1 MSFPIE
7 SELSSEVP
15 PRAVKGE
22 VLLKPRNPGRFSIGM
37 HSLSRQERLTAEME
51 SRTETR
57 ESFETDSAVRFMAL
71 TARCPDCHAQPLIF
85 GKGKVSCSFCQADF
99 PLSKRV
105 PVLIRHDNAIFPLES
120 YFALRRQAAKPRAA
134 LSRLVPAPS
143 VNLSFKRS
151 LLAFREE
158 LGKFGQ
164 SYVLVVG
171 SGKQREKLESFFP
184 RSGKTTLV
192 CCDVDL
198 NAVVDLFCDGHDLP
212 FGNGV
217 FQGVIATAVLQH
229 VLCPKRVA
237 SEMFRVLSSGGVIYS
252 EVAFMQQVCE
262 GAYDYTRYSLSGH
275 RVLLKNFRELSAGVV
290 AGSGTSLVWAME
302 NFFLSFFRSQWSRSV
317 TKAVVRLS
325 MFWVKYFD
333 YLLQNKPATIDAA
346 SCTYF
351 LGIKN
356 CAGGTSEQEI
366 VNSYVG
372 QKNLRH
378 T

>member
-1 MSFPIE
+1 MQS
-7 SELSSEVP
+7 
-15 PRAVKGE
+15 
-22 VLLKPRNPGRFSIGM
+22 
-37 HSLSRQERLTAEME
+37 HSRQQLSTAEMK
-51 SRTETR
+51 SKTEIR
-57 ESFETDSAVRFMAL
+57 KSVETDPVVRFGAL
-71 TARCPDCHAQPLIF
+71 TARCPDCHAQPLIA
-85 GKGKVSCSFCQADF
+85 GKAKASCTFCQGDF
-99 PLSKRV
+99 PILNGV
-105 PVLIRHDNAIFPLES
+105 PVLIRHDNPIFPLES
-120 YFALRRQAAKPRAA
+120 YVACRLQRAKPGAA

-143 VNLSFKRS
+143 VNLSIERS

-171 SGKQREKLESFFP
+171 SGKQRERLESFFP
-184 RSGKTTLV
+184 KSGKIRLV

-198 NAVVDLFCDGHDLP
+198 NAVVDVLCDGHELP
-212 FGNGV
+212 FDDGV

-229 VLCPKRVA
+229 VLYPERVA
-237 SEMFRVLSSGGVIYS
+237 TEMFRVLSSGGVIYS

-275 RVLLKNFRELSAGVV
+275 RVLLKKFRELSAGVV
-290 AGSGTSLVWAME
+290 AGSGTSLVWAIE
-302 NFFLSFFRSQWSRSV
+302 NFFLSFFRTQRSRAV

-325 MFWVKYFD
+325 LFWLKYFD
-333 YLLQNKPATIDAA
+333 YLLENNSATIDAA

-356 CAGGTSEQEI
+356 SAAGTSEQEI
-366 VNSYVG
+366 VNNYVG
-372 QKNLRH
+372 RKYLRH